1 MKKDDGV
8 YLGHILDLAEKIGQR
23 IASRSRDEFDAD
35 EDLRIVLTH
44 LVQNIGE
51 AARWVSQSFQ
61 ELHPEIPWQDM
72 IGMRHRIVH
81 DYMAVDYEI
90 VWDVVTLELP
100 RLVEI
105 IKPLVPPP

>member
-23 IASRSRDEFDAD
+23 VANRSRDEFDAN

-51 AARWVSQSFQ
+51 AARWVSQSLQ
-61 ELHPEIPWQDM
+61 ELHPEIPWHDM